1 MSTTTDYSRISIS
14 SKDDIEKLYLL
25 LKTYAQHPFRA
36 KTVSEV
42 IIDAKNWSPRW
53 TNCRPRKHKADDVPL
68 EHRIRDEAHFALQE
82 YIHGLALPKDTIA
95 DFVAAVDQKRREV
108 MGWSVCDGDSK
119 CGSLSFETV
128 GIALL
133 LSFCENIST
142 LYLAEGLLKS
152 DAVEYMLKTN
162 YGEIKNPGL
171 QKLKHV
177 YFMTSSDTMS
187 DLVDSL
193 EYGKLEIL
201 RYMQLVHRFP
211 ALESVAMDALQ
222 EYHRPDYRFFV
233 PHSGNMKK
241 LEITHC
247 DIPSE
252 SLARMIS
259 IPKFLEEFKLSVGGL
274 RTTDEVSPLVQSSQ
288 IGKALAVHR
297 DTLRVV
303 DVDIDVALDRTAD
316 YPISEDN
323 DEDED
328 EDEEERACR
337 TARGRNGGSYG
348 RERLAADKAI
358 SVHPKVTGEV
368 AKEHGDAI
376 GSFNDF
382 PRLTHLSIS
391 IMALFGAGGNDQ
403 SEPPFKLVECLPPSL
418 EYFCLYGYVRG
429 VNPDDDEHIDEFLA
443 KKREK
448 LPKLKVV
455 QGIEEL
461 VPGLKDVYGNSGSL
475 QEEEVYAREEVERVW
490 KEVEV

>member
-1 MSTTTDYSRISIS
+1 MGI
-14 SKDDIEKLYLL
+14 
-25 LKTYAQHPFRA
+25 YARGH
-36 KTVSEV
+36 
-42 IIDAKNWSPRW
+42 
-53 TNCRPRKHKADDVPL
+53 
-68 EHRIRDEAHFALQE
+68 IR
-82 YIHGLALPKDTIA
+82 GLALSEDTIA
-95 DFVAAVDQKRREV
+95 DFVAAVDQKRRAV
-108 MGWSVCDGDSK
+108 MGWNICDGDSK
-119 CGSLSFETV
+119 CGSLSFEIV

-133 LSFCENIST
+133 FSFCENIST

-152 DAVEYMLKTN
+152 DVVEYMLKTN

-201 RYMQLVHRFP
+201 RYMQLIHRFP
-211 ALESVAMDALQ
+211 ELESVAMDALQ

-233 PHSGNMKK
+233 PRSGNMKK
-241 LEITHC
+241 LKITHC
-247 DIPSE
+247 DISSE
-252 SLARMIS
+252 SIARMIS

-274 RTTDEVSPLVQSSQ
+274 RTADEVSPLVQSLQ

-323 DEDED
+323 DEDEDED